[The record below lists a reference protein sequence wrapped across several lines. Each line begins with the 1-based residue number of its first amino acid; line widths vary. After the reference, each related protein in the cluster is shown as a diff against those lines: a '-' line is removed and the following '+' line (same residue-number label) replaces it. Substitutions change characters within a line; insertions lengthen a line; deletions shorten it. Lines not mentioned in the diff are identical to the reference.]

1 MLAAALFFL
10 LGALVAVLGALLLV
24 PLVWRKAQSLAWRE
38 AEATMPMSLPE
49 IRAETDKVR
58 AEAAMA
64 IRKAELQTAAARE
77 EAAKARAEAGRLTA
91 RSALSG
97 AADAAE
103 PQVPRSPE
111 DTLEA
116 LRQTPPAS
124 PGELEALNA
133 RLQEMDEDSG
143 ESRMVLAAALMRIE
157 QLEMDLLAARRKA
170 PPREEPVGDG
180 ASGAELLRRDG
191 IGGGLRADILARA
204 EEADPARR
212 RAAIREKLDEIA
224 ATVATISLAAAE
236 EGSNL
241 SRLADDARSDPGAT
255 TGTLARR
262 LVSGSSAA

>member
-64 IRKAELQTAAARE
+64 VRRAELQAAAARE
-77 EAAKARAEAGRLTA
+77 QAAKARAEAGRLTA
-91 RSALSG
+91 RTVLSG
-97 AADAAE
+97 APTEA
-103 PQVPRSPE
+103 QMPRSPE

-124 PGELEALNA
+124 SGELEALNA

-157 QLEMDLLAARRKA
+157 QLELDLLAARRKA
-170 PPREEPVGDG
+170 PAEDKPVGEG
-180 ASGAELLRRDG
+180 ASKADILRRDG
-191 IGGGLRADILARA
+191 IGGALRADILARA

-224 ATVATISLAAAE
+224 ATVAAISLAAAP

-241 SRLADDARSDPGAT
+241 SRLADDARSDPGT
-255 TGTLARR
+255 ITGTLARR
-262 LVSGSSAA
+262 LVSDPRGA

>member
-38 AEATMPMSLPE
+38 AEATMPMSLSE

-64 IRKAELQTAAARE
+64 VRRAELQAADAREQAAR
-77 EAAKARAEAGRLTA
+77 ARAEAGRLTA
-91 RSALSG
+91 RTVLSG
-97 AADAAE
+97 VATPE
-103 PQVPRSPE
+103 TQMPRSAE

-116 LRQTPPAS
+116 LRQTAPAAS
-124 PGELEALNA
+124 GELEALNA

-157 QLEMDLLAARRKA
+157 QLELDLLAARRKGPA
-170 PPREEPVGDG
+170 DEKPVGADP
-180 ASGAELLRRDG
+180 SKAEILRRDG
-191 IGGGLRADILARA
+191 IGGGLRVDILARA

-224 ATVATISLAAAE
+224 ATVAAISLAAAP

-241 SRLADDARSDPGAT
+241 SRLADDARSDPGT
-255 TGTLARR
+255 ISGTLARR
-262 LVSGSSAA
+262 LVSDPHGA